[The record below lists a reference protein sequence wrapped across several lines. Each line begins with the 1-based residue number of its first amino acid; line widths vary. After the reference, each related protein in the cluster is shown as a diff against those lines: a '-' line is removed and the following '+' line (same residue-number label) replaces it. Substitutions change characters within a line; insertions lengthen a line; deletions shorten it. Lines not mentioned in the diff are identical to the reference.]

1 MSTLKV
7 LNSENFD
14 EVTSAGVTLVD
25 FWAPWCGPCKMLL
38 PIMEQVAAELGSDA
52 TVAKVDIDECG
63 DLAVRFGIRNV
74 PAVFLIKDGE
84 VLEQFNGIQTKAKLV
99 DAVRNL

>member
-1 MSTLKV
+1 MSTLKA

-38 PIMEQVAAELGSDA
+38 PIMEQVAAELGDEA

>member
-14 EVTSAGVTLVD
+14 EVTSSGITLVD

-38 PIMEQVAAELGSDA
+38 PIMEQVAAELDGTA

-84 VLEQFNGIQTKAKLV
+84 VVEQFNGVQAKAKLV